1 MADGVTTR
9 ILDIQVRY
17 KDALDQIA
25 KYRKA
30 IEDAR
35 KQQKDL
41 KKQLD
46 EGKISQDEYGRQM
59 EATRSY
65 ISAQNS
71 AIGVLNR
78 QVQNQM
84 KAEQEQLGSLM
95 QWRAELSNL
104 TAEYDRLSQAEREG
118 AKGSALKD
126 KINDITSKL
135 KEAEFATQRYYR
147 NVGNYPQAMGGATVS
162 ADQLNDALSTQAK
175 TASEAIR
182 QNEVLQTALAG
193 IDPNAAGASD
203 AIDELNKKIKENN
216 EIIDEHDRKS
226 ESLIDSLGGLLG
238 VNTRLGSSFE
248 SLANNSSASFME
260 GLNVKA
266 RALWQTLTGLL
277 ANPYILV
284 FLGIAGAVGAA
295 KWWYDYNKGLVE
307 ASRLTTE
314 FTGLHGDQMKAY
326 RNEVQA
332 IADTYGKDFKE
343 VLESANVLSKQ
354 MGISC
359 SEALSLIKDG
369 FIAGADAN
377 GKFLD
382 TVSEFPAYFKEAG
395 ISAEGFVAIT
405 TQASTSGV
413 VSNKALDSIK
423 EANQRLREMSEGTSQ
438 SLKDLGLNAT
448 KIQQELTDGTKTTF
462 EVMQEVSGKLAELP
476 ASSKT
481 SAEAVANIFGGAGQD
496 AGYQYLTTL
505 KDIETN
511 MDVVKEKGG
520 EMARLQEE
528 QLNAQIDLEN
538 TLSSLFDT
546 TGGWFESVTTQAK
559 IFVTQGL
566 ANIIKGVVDI
576 INYWVDLYNE
586 SLIVRTVIQNLVTS
600 FKNVWAAAKFMLNSV
615 ISGFKGLGGVV
626 KAVFSFDIKHPIDS
640 INRVKEAYTEGVNAM
655 AVEWK
660 AFGTEVI
667 NNGKDALDNIL
678 NGKAQHISYEVSFDE
693 SEVESPTPKPDS
705 KKGNSSGKK
714 SDSENKSGSSGKT
727 PEGQEVELVRKAED
741 EMLKIVNDAYDARH
755 QQIISAYDREI
766 GDLKMQLLTKKNLS
780 AEETERINAQILEL
794 EGKKNAEILE
804 LERSVLNGTT
814 SAYEAKQKQTQAQY
828 DRQIAD
834 YRKKL
839 ETDKTL
845 TEKSRN
851 AINSII
857 ESLEVQKQKSL
868 DKLFQEE
875 LGKQI
880 ENRQRMIELELAA
893 VKAGSDEEFRL
904 KMQQLQAQREAELN
918 NVELTQEMRLAIES
932 KYRKMSQDL
941 QDQHEQ
947 EIWEKQQEKM
957 RARFESESTMLT
969 AQNEKKLANLE
980 LMGASESQIEL
991 QNLWNQHAEQTSALA
1006 QMQEE
1011 LSTMRQQDGESRT
1024 EFEQRQAAKRAV
1036 IAAQEAKIKQ
1046 TEAGVE
1052 KTAYSSI
1059 TAAIDAMGEHSKAF
1073 AIASKAIALAEIA
1086 INTGKALAAGISQAQ
1101 SVPFPANIAA
1111 IATTVATI
1119 LANVATAISTVK
1131 SAKFAEGGKV
1141 NGAGTGTSDSI
1152 PARLSNGEF
1161 IMTARA
1167 TKMFEPLLL
1176 AMNNIGRGVP
1186 ILTSRSYQAADTAEQ
1201 LSTSFKDAVQEIRPV
1216 VSVVEITEAQDRVN
1230 MIENLDNF

>member
-1 MADGVTTR
+1 MADNVTTK

-30 IEDAR
+30 IDETRA
-35 KQQKDL
+35 QQKEL

-46 EGKISQDEYGRQM
+46 EGKISQEEYGRQM
-59 EATRSY
+59 EASRSF

-118 AKGSALKD
+118 AKGTELKD
-126 KINDITSKL
+126 KINEITTKL

-162 ADQLNDALSTQAK
+162 ADQLNEALSTQAK
-175 TASEAIR
+175 TFSEAIR

-193 IDPNAAGASD
+193 IDPNADGASE
-203 AIDELNKKIKENN
+203 AIDELNAKLKENN
-216 EIIDEHDRKS
+216 KIIDEHDQKS
-226 ESLIDSLGGLLG
+226 ANLIDSLGGLLG

-266 RALWQTLTGLL
+266 KALWQTLTSML
-277 ANPYILV
+277 ANPYVLA
-284 FLGIAGAVGAA
+284 FLGIAGAVSAV

-314 FTGLHGDQMKAY
+314 FTGLHGDEMKAY

-332 IADTYGKDFKE
+332 IADTYGKEFKE

-423 EANQRLREMSEGTSQ
+423 EANQRLREMSEGTSK

-476 ASSKT
+476 DSSKT
-481 SAEAVANIFGGAGQD
+481 TADAIANIFGGSGQS

-511 MDVVKEKGG
+511 MDMVKEKGG
-520 EMARLQEE
+520 EMAQLQEE
-528 QLNAQIDLEN
+528 QLNAQIELEN
-538 TLSSLFDT
+538 TLSALFDT
-546 TGGWFESVTTQAK
+546 TGGWFETVTTQAK
-559 IFVTQGL
+559 IFVTKGL
-566 ANIIKGVVDI
+566 TNIIKGAIDI
-576 INYWVDLYNE
+576 INYWIDLYNE
-586 SLIVRTVIQNLVTS
+586 SIIVRAIIQSLVTS
-600 FKNVWAAAKFMLNSV
+600 FKNVWAAAKFMLNAV
-615 ISGFKGLGGVV
+615 ITGFKGLGGVV

-640 INRVKEAYTEGVNAM
+640 INRVKDAYKEGVNAM
-655 AVEWK
+655 AGEWK
-660 AFGTEVI
+660 SFTSEVMD
-667 NNGKDALDNIL
+667 NGKDAIDNIV

-693 SEVESPTPKPDS
+693 GEVEAPTSTKDKT
-705 KKGNSSGKK
+705 KKGTGKK
-714 SDSENKSGSSGKT
+714 SGTKSKSGSSGKT
-727 PEGQEVELVRKAED
+727 PEEQELELVRKAED
-741 EMLKIVNDAYDARH
+741 EMLKVVNDAYEARR

-766 GDLKMQLLTKKNLS
+766 GDLKMQLLTKKNLT

-794 EGKKNAEILE
+794 EGKRNADILE

-814 SAYEAKQKQTQAQY
+814 SAYEARRKQTQVQY

-834 YRKKL
+834 YKKKL

-845 TEKSRN
+845 TAKSRE

-857 ESLEVQKQKSL
+857 ESLETLKQKAL

-880 ENRQRMIELELAA
+880 EHRQRMIELELAA
-893 VKAGSDEEFRL
+893 VKAGSDEEYRL
-904 KMQQLQAQREAELN
+904 KVQQLQAQREAELN
-918 NVELTQEMRLAIES
+918 NTELTQEMRLAIEA

-941 QDQHEQ
+941 QEQHEQ
-947 EIWEKQQEKM
+947 EVWDKQQEKM
-957 RARFESESTMLT
+957 RARFESENTIVAS
-969 AQNEKKLANLE
+969 QNEQKLANLE
-980 LMGASESQIEL
+980 IMGASESQLEL
-991 QNLWNQHAEQTSALA
+991 QNLWNQHSEEVSALA

-1011 LSTMRQQDGESRT
+1011 LATMRQQEGESRT
-1024 EFEQRQAAKRAV
+1024 EFEQRQAAKRAE
-1036 IAAQEAKIKQ
+1036 IATQETKIKQ
-1046 TEAGVE
+1046 TQANVE

-1141 NGAGTGTSDSI
+1141 TGAGTGTSDSI

-1167 TKMFEPLLL
+1167 TKIFEPLLL

-1186 ILTSRSYQAADTAEQ
+1186 ILTSHTYQTVDTAEQ

>member
-1 MADGVTTR
+1 MANDVTTK

-30 IEDAR
+30 VEDTR
-35 KQQKDL
+35 KQQKEL

-59 EATRSY
+59 EATRSF
-65 ISAQNS
+65 ISAQNA

-118 AKGSALKD
+118 AKGTELKD
-126 KINDITSKL
+126 KINEITSKL

-162 ADQLNDALSTQAK
+162 ADQLNEALSTQAK
-175 TASEAIR
+175 TCSEAVR
-182 QNEVLQTALAG
+182 QNEILQSALAG
-193 IDPNAAGASD
+193 IDPNAAGASE

-248 SLANNSSASFME
+248 SLASNSSASFME

-266 RALWQTLTGLL
+266 KALWQTLTGLL

-284 FLGIAGAVGAA
+284 FLGLAGAVSAV
-295 KWWYDYNKGLVE
+295 KWWYEYNKGLVE

-314 FTGLHGDQMKAY
+314 FTGLHGDEMKAY

-332 IADTYGKDFKE
+332 IADTYGKGFNE
-343 VLESANVLSKQ
+343 VLQSANVLSKQ

-359 SEALSLIKDG
+359 TSALSLIKDG

-377 GKFLD
+377 GKYLD
-382 TVSEFPAYFKEAG
+382 VVSEFPVYFKEAG
-395 ISAEGFVAIT
+395 ISAEGFIAIA
-405 TQASTSGV
+405 TQASTMGV

-423 EANQRLREMSEGTSQ
+423 EANNRLREMSEGTSQ
-438 SLKDLGLNAT
+438 SLKDLGLNTT

-462 EVMQEVSGKLAELP
+462 EVMKEVSGKLAELP

-481 SAEAVANIFGGAGQD
+481 AAEAVANIFGGAGQD

-511 MDVVKEKGG
+511 MDAVKKKGG
-520 EMARLQEE
+520 EIAKLQEE
-528 QLNAQIDLEN
+528 QLNAQIELEN
-538 TLSSLFDT
+538 TLASLFDT
-546 TGGWFESVTTQAK
+546 TGGWFETVTTQAK
-559 IFVTQGL
+559 IFVTKGL
-566 ANIIKGVVDI
+566 TNIIKGTIDVV
-576 INYWVDLYNE
+576 NYFIDLYNE
-586 SLIVRTVIQNLVTS
+586 TFLVRTVVQSLVTV
-600 FKNVWAAAKFMLNSV
+600 FKNAWTAAKTMLNSM
-615 ISGFKGLGGVV
+615 ITGFKGLGGVV

-640 INRVKEAYTEGVNAM
+640 VNRVKEAYTEGINAI
-655 AVEWK
+655 ADEWK
-660 AFGTEVI
+660 DFGTEVVSNI
-667 NNGKDALDNIL
+667 GNGIDNII
-678 NGKAQHISYEVSFDE
+678 NGKARHIEYKVSYDT
-693 SEVESPTPKPDS
+693 SEAETQVPDSDS
-705 KKGNSSGKK
+705 KKKKVKSVQKK
-714 SDSENKSGSSGKT
+714 SASTAGKT
-727 PEGQEVELVRKAED
+727 PEEQELELMRKAED
-741 EMLKIVNDAYDARH
+741 EMLKLINDTYETRR

-766 GDLKMQLLTKKNLS
+766 GDLKIQLLTKKNLTI
-780 AEETERINAQILEL
+780 EETERINAQILEM
-794 EGKKNAEILE
+794 EQKKNADVLE

-814 SAYEAKQKQTQAQY
+814 SAYEAKRMQTQTQY
-828 DRQIAD
+828 DRQIED
-834 YRKKL
+834 YKKKL
-839 ETDKTL
+839 NTDNTL
-845 TEKSRN
+845 TEKSRE

-857 ESLEVQKQKSL
+857 TSLEAQKQKAL

-880 ENRQRMIELELAA
+880 DHRQRMIELELAA
-893 VKAGSDEEFRL
+893 VKAGSEQEFQL

-918 NVELTQEMRLAIES
+918 NTELTQKMRLAIEA
-932 KYRKMSQDL
+932 KYRKMSEDL
-941 QDQHEQ
+941 QNQHEQ
-947 EIWEKQQEKM
+947 EVWEKQQEKM
-957 RARFESESTMLT
+957 RTRFESENTMLN
-969 AQNEKKLANLE
+969 AQNEQKLANLE
-980 LMGASESQIEL
+980 IMGASESQIEL

-1011 LSTMRQQDGESRT
+1011 LANMRQQDGESRT
-1024 EFEQRQAAKRAV
+1024 EFEQRQAAKRTE
-1036 IAAQEAKIKQ
+1036 ISTQETKIKQ
-1046 TEAGVE
+1046 TQASVE

-1059 TAAIDAMGEHSKAF
+1059 TSAIDAMGEHSKAF
-1073 AIASKAIALAEIA
+1073 AVASKVLALGEIA
-1086 INTGKALAAGISQAQ
+1086 INTGKAIAAGISQAQ

-1119 LANVATAISTVK
+1119 VANVATAISTVK

-1141 NGAGTGTSDSI
+1141 IGAGTGTSDSI
-1152 PARLSNGEF
+1152 PAYLSNGEF
-1161 IMTARA
+1161 IMTARS
-1167 TKMFEPLLL
+1167 TKMFEPLLM

-1186 ILTSRSYQAADTAEQ
+1186 VLTSHTYQAADTAEQ
-1201 LSTSFKDAVQEIRPV
+1201 LSTSFKDAVQEFRPV